1 MQIFSTTNPSST
13 TDIAQGVPDRL
24 EGWENE
30 FSIPKQYSGTV
41 MIAFTNARIITNV
54 RAQIVQDVAT
64 KMMSYCKYPST
75 GQYETVAIT
84 LVTAFPILKDS
95 MGPAHVSTA
104 FSACNVF
111 YTTNAHLIV
120 LLD

>member
-1 MQIFSTTNPSST
+1 M
-13 TDIAQGVPDRL
+13 

-30 FSIPKQYSGTV
+30 FVIPKQYSGTV
-41 MIAFTNARIITNV
+41 MIALTNVRITTNV

-75 GQYETVAIT
+75 DQYETVAIK

-95 MGPAHVSTA
+95 MGPGHATLIA
-104 FSACNVF
+104 IAM
-111 YTTNAHLIV
+111 YTTK
-120 LLD
+120 